1 MKNILELSKSDMI
14 DLYHQMLTI
23 RLVEEKIEHGIT
35 RGEVQGT
42 THLCIGQEA
51 VPVGISDNLS
61 DADYVVSN
69 HRGHGHALAKGLD
82 PEKLLAEVMGR
93 ENGYCKGR
101 GGTQHISCME
111 KGFIGTNGITGGGI
125 PLALGAAFSIKYNKQ
140 ENISVVYISDGA
152 TNQGTFH
159 ESLNMASLWS
169 LPLLIVCE
177 NNLYGMSN
185 PIEKSISS
193 LPISKRAEA
202 HGIEAA
208 TLNGMDVIEVKN
220 KSKKYIEKIRS
231 GGGPVFL
238 ECLTY
243 RFKGHSKSDP
253 RVYRDKDEEKLW
265 LDRCPI
271 VTLKNLLV
279 QEGYDELGLDE
290 LYNKLKDEI
299 NNVYS
304 LVLKS
309 AFPSKSDIIKDVFYE
324 KN

>member
-1 MKNILELSKSDMI
+1 LKNILELSKSDMI

-23 RLVEEKIEHGIT
+23 RLVEEKIEYGIT

-69 HRGHGHALAKGLD
+69 HRGHGHALAKGLS

-101 GGTQHISCME
+101 GGTQHISCMK

-208 TLNGMDVIEVKN
+208 TLNGMDVIEVKD
-220 KSKKYIEKIRS
+220 KSKKYIEKIRL

-238 ECLTY
+238 EFLTY

-304 LVLKS
+304 LVLES
-309 AFPSKSDIIKDVFYE
+309 PFPSKSDIIKDVFYE